1 MDQIIENLE
10 QKLYRKYTE
19 DLRDLTTSLKQTI
32 CIDFIKEKL
41 DKLKESNFKDNLRTW
56 FLIVENLDPEVKED
70 IEKIEMIFLSS
81 IMETQGFRVFAKK
94 YIKKNNKNGE

>member
-1 MDQIIENLE
+1 MEQIIENLE

-70 IEKIEMIFLSS
+70 IEKIELIFLSS

-94 YIKKNNKNGE
+94 YIKTNNKNGE

>member
-19 DLRDLTTSLKQTI
+19 DLRDLTTTKKQII
-32 CIDFIKEKL
+32 CIDFIKDKL
-41 DKLKESNFKDNLRTW
+41 NKLKESNFKDNLRTW
-56 FLIVENLDPEVKED
+56 FLIVENLNPEIEED

-81 IMETQGFRVFAKK
+81 IMETQGFRIFAKK
-94 YIKKNNKNGE
+94 YITKNGE

>member
-19 DLRDLTTSLKQTI
+19 DLRELTTNKKKII
-32 CIDFIKEKL
+32 CIDFIKDKL

-56 FLIVENLDPEVKED
+56 FLIVENLNPEIEED

-81 IMETQGFRVFAKK
+81 IMETQGFRIFAKK
-94 YIKKNNKNGE
+94 YITKKGE

>member
-1 MDQIIENLE
+1 MEQIIENLE

-41 DKLKESNFKDNLRTW
+41 DKLKESSFKDNLRTW

-81 IMETQGFRVFAKK
+81 IMETQGFRIFAKK
-94 YIKKNNKNGE
+94 YINNKNKGE

>member
-94 YIKKNNKNGE
+94 YIKNNNKNGE